1 MMIKADILSKSDLEK
16 EAQLFLEQYSL
27 ESLSNVTI
35 LDLESIVEF
44 DLGLSIDYQQ
54 LDENGNLLGMTI
66 FKDSSLPIINEN
78 R

>member
-1 MMIKADILSKSDLEK
+1 MIKADILSKNDLEK